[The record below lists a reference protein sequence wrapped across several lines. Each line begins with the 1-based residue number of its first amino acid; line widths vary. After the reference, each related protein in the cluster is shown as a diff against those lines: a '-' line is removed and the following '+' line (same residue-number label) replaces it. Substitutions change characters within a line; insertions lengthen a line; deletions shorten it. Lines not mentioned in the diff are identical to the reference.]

1 MCPFETTKFGDFITL
16 FPMFYYI
23 SMKKI
28 VTRYMS
34 DFKYHSPFIS
44 LISKLGFQEILNK
57 KEWKYQYKEV
67 HNQIE

>member
-1 MCPFETTKFGDFITL
+1 MPLRNNQIWGL
-16 FPMFYYI
+16 YYTI
-23 SMKKI
+23 PNVLLYFNEKDSYKI
-28 VTRYMS
+28 YMS